1 MTGPKPAGRRWT
13 AVEESQLQELLAA
26 GMTAPEIARKL
37 KRTAQA
43 IYARLQ
49 RLYRKRNPSRTH
61 P

>member
-1 MTGPKPAGRRWT
+1 
-13 AVEESQLQELLAA
+13 VEESQLQEMLAA

-43 IYARLQ
+43 VYARLQ
-49 RLYRKRNPSRTH
+49 RLYRKRNPSRMR